1 MNILKSYFF
10 KRKFYL
16 VSIYGHEDEYTI
28 CQLEY
33 KNILYSNEED
43 AKNRLKSEF
52 LKLFN
57 KISATHTILNRE
69 SGDYKFI
76 IDTSEHTYMGQI
88 NEIEEDE

>member
-33 KNILYSNEED
+33 KNLLYSNEDD
-43 AKNRLKSEF
+43 AKNRLKAEF
-52 LKLFN
+52 LKLSN
-57 KISATHTILNRE
+57 KISATHTIINKE
-69 SGDYKFI
+69 SNDYNFV
-76 IDTSEHTYMGQI
+76 IDTNGHTYMGQI
-88 NEIEEDE
+88 NEIKEDE